1 MHLSARGGELV
12 KERRVGTFTM
22 GLALLAIGILTLVGV
37 FWKEL
42 DLVWVLRLSPAIL
55 IFLGIE
61 ILVFSFHNSEKLKY
75 DALSIVFAILL
86 ICGTLLASICVQAY
100 NSVSE
105 NATAQLRWEDE
116 VENALGNA
124 FSGVGEVENFS
135 ISPSD
140 RALIF
145 FSEEPVR
152 MNARVTLSASQSGE
166 EFANKV
172 VSALTAMK
180 SATLP
185 NGSVRFSGRGP
196 EDEEFSLYV
205 NLPGGYQ
212 MSQSE
217 IFNRVV
223 D

>member
-1 MHLSARGGELV
+1 MR
-12 KERRVGTFTM
+12 ERRVGTFTM

-75 DALSIVFAILL
+75 DGLSIVFAVLL
-86 ICGTLLASICVQAY
+86 IFGTLLASVCVQAY
-100 NSVSE
+100 EGLSE
-105 NATAQLRWEDE
+105 NAETQLRWEDRTE
-116 VENALGNA
+116 TALGEA
-124 FSGVGEVENFS
+124 FSGHGEVENFS
-135 ISPSD
+135 VSPAD
-140 RALIF
+140 RGLVLF
-145 FSEEPVR
+145 TGEPVR
-152 MNARVTLSASQSGE
+152 MSARVTLSTSGSGE
-166 EFANKV
+166 EFAAKI
-172 VSALTAMK
+172 VSALDAMEG
-180 SATLP
+180 AELP

-196 EDEEFSLYV
+196 GEEDFSLYV

-217 IFNRVV
+217 IVARVLE
-223 D
+223 